1 MSDNEI
7 ASAHYSEE
15 DRQRFK
21 KDIRSN
27 VKRMRKGCMDDAD
40 ITNPEKY
47 TERGLEHLSSN
58 DTLIQ
63 LQGERETLVDL
74 VLEAQERG
82 LSDDEIAKISS
93 RASRRA
99 VKRAQRRALG
109 DEIEAK
115 NYHNNSA
122 STATDTAKFL
132 DESLRSGTDEIFTTH
147 RETNHYEQDERQT
160 SKMVD
165 TSNHGSLRSR
175 QLSAQFANLL
185 LEHGR
190 R

>member
-1 MSDNEI
+1 
-7 ASAHYSEE
+7 
-15 DRQRFK
+15 
-21 KDIRSN
+21 
-27 VKRMRKGCMDDAD
+27 MDDAD

-47 TERGLEHLSSN
+47 TERGLEHLGSD
-58 DTLIQ
+58 DTLLQ

-99 VKRAQRRALG
+99 VKGAQRRALG
-109 DEIEAK
+109 DETEAK
-115 NYHNNSA
+115 NYHNNNNMSR
-122 STATDTAKFL
+122 TAADAAKFIN
-132 DESLRSGTDEIFTTH
+132 ESLRSGTDDILNTH
-147 RETNHYEQDERQT
+147 PNNNNYCEQDERQT

-165 TSNHGSLRSR
+165 TSIHGSLRSR

-185 LEHGR
+185 LEQGR